1 MHTPTL
7 FLMVGYPGSGKTTA
21 SRHIAELT
29 GAVHL
34 WADHER
40 SKRFDPVTHSHAENL
55 ELYAQLNRETR
66 ELLHQGKS
74 VVFDTNFNFYK
85 DRKKLRVLAA
95 REGARAFVIW
105 IVTPKDL
112 ARERATQHES
122 DTRIWGGMP
131 LERFERIAHNLQE
144 PDPAE
149 KPIRLD
155 GTRISREDI
164 EQMLKNIGL
173 I

>member
-40 SKRFDPVTHSHAENL
+40 NKRFSPVTHNHAENL
-55 ELYAQLNRETR
+55 ELYAQLNKETR
-66 ELLHQGKS
+66 ELLHEGKS

-95 REGARAFVIW
+95 KEGARTIVIW
-105 IVTPKDL
+105 IVTPKEL
-112 ARERATQHES
+112 ARERATEHET
-122 DTRIWGGMP
+122 DTRVWGGMP
-131 LERFERIAHNLQE
+131 LAHFERIAGNLQE
-144 PDPAE
+144 PDAAE
-149 KPIRLD
+149 KAIRLD
-155 GTRISREDI
+155 GTHITREHI
-164 EQMLKNIGL
+164 EQMLRGVGL